1 MSAKSI
7 DSAPSR
13 PQAFHMVGA
22 APAIGPGS
30 LSTAEWL
37 ARHGGRRQTAS
48 DILSGACEGLRRQGV
63 PVTRVTCT
71 LEEVHPQIEGIGL
84 RWTQTEGV
92 SEVVFGYQEGP
103 GTEDYLHS
111 PIKVIDDGADAIRRP
126 LHRNDCALDFP
137 VLAELRNEGAT
148 DYLATALVFSDGT
161 RNFISWVT
169 HEPGGFSSDQ
179 LAEIDALSPLLA
191 LRLEIERSHTMTHTL
206 LRTYLGNAAADRVIK
221 GTIRRFQCEALN
233 AIILYCDLRDFT
245 AMADGLPPDD
255 TIRALCLYYEAVAEP
270 IQYFNGDI
278 IKIIGDGLLAI
289 FPVPKDAPPAQM
301 DHVACGAN
309 AAVRRALAALEAIP
323 SDVLPEGIDHLR
335 AGFALHAGEIVFGN
349 VGSQD
354 RLDFTAI
361 GTAVNEVVRVEAL
374 TKSLGFP
381 VLTTSAFAGLEC
393 TVQLESVG
401 FHHLRGVREPKELF
415 RPLY

>member
-1 MSAKSI
+1 MSADQL
-7 DSAPSR
+7 DSAVPRPRSGPSTTHTSV
-13 PQAFHMVGA
+13 FL
-22 APAIGPGS
+22 PGS

-37 ARHGGRRQTAS
+37 TRHGGQRMTAGE
-48 DILSGACEGLRRQGV
+48 ILAGTCEGLRTEGV
-63 PVTRVTCT
+63 PLARVTCG
-71 LEEVHPQIEGIGL
+71 LEDVHPQIDSIGL
-84 RWTQTEGV
+84 RWTPLDGV
-92 SEVVFGYQEGP
+92 SEAVYGYRVGP
-103 GTEDYLHS
+103 DPEDYLRS
-111 PIKVIDDGADAIRRP
+111 PVKVIDDGAEALRRP
-126 LHRNDCALDFP
+126 IHRSDCPLDFP
-137 VLAELRNEGAT
+137 ILEDLRKEGAT

-169 HEPGGFSSDQ
+169 HEPGGFSPDQ
-179 LAEIDALSPLLA
+179 LAKIDALSPLLA
-191 LRLEIERSHTMTHTL
+191 LRLEIECSHNRNRTL
-206 LRTYLGNAAADRVIK
+206 LRTYLGNAAADRVMA

-233 AIILYCDLRDFT
+233 AIILYCDLRGFT
-245 AMADGLPPDD
+245 AMADRLSPDD
-255 TIRALCLYYEAVAEP
+255 TIRALCLYYEAIAEP

-309 AAVRRALAALEAIP
+309 AAVKRALAALERIGP
-323 SDVLPEGIDHLR
+323 EELPDGVDQLR
-335 AGFALHAGEIVFGN
+335 AGFALNSGEVIFGN

-374 TKSLGFP
+374 TKTLGFP

-415 RPLY
+415 RPLL